1 MLMTLTRVRENV
13 LWVVGRTLQDSKY
26 FFSYLIGVALFLS
39 MWHSRVI
46 HRFSPRAFAVFVVFC
61 GLSLIYG
68 HLFIKFTSFSF
79 KATHGLSIQF
89 LCGYLLLNTL
99 LFLLVLSTPF
109 GIVTNVFILSGA
121 GLLLLFISPGVTS
134 DIREPVDY
142 LPDFLC
148 LLLSGIAATFWCA
161 DSLRPV
167 VTEGPNA
174 VYQSFI
180 DTFFHS
186 RQLSSFAQSHG
197 LKTISDIRMAGLS
210 PRLYHYASYM
220 APSAVMSCTNSSA
233 YATFV
238 SFLVPFGMLLT
249 GLAAFSLAGSIWG
262 AWPGIAA
269 TLAVTLLP
277 DAYQQGFGNK
287 FLSYNFLQ
295 QVAPGGLYG
304 VACVAIAWMFILD
317 GCRAG
322 RFASILCGYVVL
334 IISLTYKAHF
344 FVANAFLLMIYPCIF
359 FRGLR
364 ISWRIISAVLLT
376 SLFAFVVSVSQRL
389 ESIPTLR
396 LDGSSIRP
404 YARFL
409 LLFTDPGFFKSLFY
423 GTLVLHRHSNAIF
436 GLCLAGMILMS
447 TFGLWTIVYLFIS
460 LSLKARIGAAA
471 FFFPLFVTVNYIV
484 MSVGLAMDAK
494 GISYADEL
502 LHRPFVWAYFVL
514 SAWTGAGVYA
524 FLFGNGLPRRR
535 SARILTAIFAVSS
548 FSIPLA
554 WAHNFQT
561 LPTFEKYASY
571 RAFNSVPSALIKA
584 SLYIRRHSRPEDVI
598 QDSEND
604 PRFVI
609 TGLTERQDFAA
620 DCKLWSWNSN
630 PIELRNRL
638 EELAAFKK
646 MGNEADLTEFIRRH
660 EISWY
665 LLRPESEVAWPI
677 SFRERSVFNSGGYR
691 VYRFTP

>member
-1 MLMTLTRVRENV
+1 MTLTRVRENV
-13 LWVVGRTLQDSKY
+13 LWVVRRKLQDSKY
-26 FFSYLIGVALFLS
+26 FFCYLIATALFLS
-39 MWHSRVI
+39 VWHSRVI
-46 HRFSPRAFAVFVVFC
+46 HHFSVWAFAVFVVFC

-68 HLFIKFTSFSF
+68 RLFIKFTSLSF

-109 GIVTNVFILSGA
+109 GFVTNVFILSGA
-121 GLLLLFISPGVTS
+121 GLLLLFISPGVTN
-134 DIREPVDY
+134 DIRKPVDY

-148 LLLSGIAATFWCA
+148 LLLSGIAITLWCA

-167 VTEGPNA
+167 IKEGPTTI
-174 VYQSFI
+174 YQTFTDSFY
-180 DTFFHS
+180 HS
-186 RQLSSFAQSHG
+186 RQISTFAQGHG
-197 LKTISDIRMAGLS
+197 LKTISDVRMVGLP

-220 APSAVMSCTNSSA
+220 MSAAVMSCTHSGA

-238 SFLVPFGMLLT
+238 SFHVPFGLLLT
-249 GLAAFSLAGSIWG
+249 GLAAFSLATSIWG
-262 AWPGIAA
+262 MWPG
-269 TLAVTLLP
+269 LAGTVAVMLLP

-287 FLSYNFLQ
+287 LFSYYFVQ
-295 QVAPGGLYG
+295 QAGSTGLYG
-304 VACVAIAWMFILD
+304 VVCVTIAWIFILD

-409 LLFTDPGFFKSLFY
+409 LLFTEPGFFKSLFY

-447 TFGLWTIVYLFIS
+447 TFGCWIIVYVFIS
-460 LSLKARIGAAA
+460 FSLRARIGAAA

-484 MSVGLAMDAK
+484 MSVGLAEDAR
-494 GISYADEL
+494 GISYAEEL

-514 SAWTGAGVYA
+514 AAWTGAGVYA

-535 SARILTAIFAVSS
+535 SARILTAILVVSS
-548 FSIPLA
+548 FSVPVA
-554 WAHNFQT
+554 YGHNIQT
-561 LPTFEKYASY
+561 LPTFERYASY
-571 RAFNSVPSALIKA
+571 RAVNSVPSALTKA
-584 SLYIRRHSRPEDVI
+584 CLYIRKHSRPEDLI

-609 TGLTERQDFAA
+609 TGLAERQDFAL
-620 DCKLWSWNSN
+620 DCKLWSWNRN

-638 EELAAFKK
+638 EELTAFKK

-660 EISWY
+660 KISWY